1 MLLNATLPKIFQRKV
16 LRWLPPEL
24 GQYVLDAGRPFSLAG
39 EIALASRRFHSDAN
53 LSGVALCAYRMV
65 ACNDAAYACGFIEL
79 QATEAY
85 LTCCS
90 MPTSAVDATLVVSC
104 STKCRT

>member
-39 EIALASRRFHSDAN
+39 EIALARRSL
-53 LSGVALCAYRMV
+53 LS
-65 ACNDAAYACGFIEL
+65 I
-79 QATEAY
+79 
-85 LTCCS
+85 
-90 MPTSAVDATLVVSC
+90 
-104 STKCRT
+104 

>member
-39 EIALASRRFHSDAN
+39 EIALVRAVSLHAPFCMHVMGMQIMTTSCRAYWLRPLAS
-53 LSGVALCAYRMV
+53 
-65 ACNDAAYACGFIEL
+65 YA
-79 QATEAY
+79 
-85 LTCCS
+85 
-90 MPTSAVDATLVVSC
+90 V
-104 STKCRT
+104 